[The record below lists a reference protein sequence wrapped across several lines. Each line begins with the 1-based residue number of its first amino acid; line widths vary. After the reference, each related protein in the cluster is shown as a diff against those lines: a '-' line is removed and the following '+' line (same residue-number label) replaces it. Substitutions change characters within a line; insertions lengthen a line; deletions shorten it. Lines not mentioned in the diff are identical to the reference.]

1 MDASPRATR
10 AARRDTRSIR
20 SSVVQG
26 VFSDMM
32 SGHFVEEKTT
42 MTYLRVL
49 NSVLVLSVLAG
60 TALAQGSQIF
70 VLNKQS
76 NTMSIVDAGRLEVT
90 ATVSVG
96 EQPHELAIL
105 PGGDKA
111 YVSNVGENSISVVDL
126 KEGTETGKITTPDF
140 SFPHGIAFTP
150 DSRIAVVTSERTQKI
165 VIIDAGNDEILRSID
180 TAEAGTHMVVIDDTG
195 RWAYFTNR
203 ESNTVSVMDLNDYQ
217 IVASIPAGEGAEGIA
232 LSPDGK
238 QIWTGDRRGNTVT
251 VIDTEARRVIQKL
264 PAGEAPIRAA
274 FSPDGNRVF
283 VPNSTSA
290 DVFVYAADSREHL
303 KTIKVGASP
312 GGVVFSADGAFA
324 YVACGAEGAVY
335 AIDTATLEVSGKVS
349 VGQGP
354 DGIIFR

>member
-1 MDASPRATR
+1 
-10 AARRDTRSIR
+10 
-20 SSVVQG
+20 
-26 VFSDMM
+26 
-32 SGHFVEEKTT
+32 
-42 MTYLRVL
+42 MTYLRAL
-49 NSVLVLSVLAG
+49 NSVLILSVLAG
-60 TALAQGSQIF
+60 TSLAQGSQIF

-76 NTMSIVDAGRLEVT
+76 DTMSIVDAGTLEVT
-90 ATVSVG
+90 ATISVG

-111 YVSNVGENSISVVDL
+111 YVSNVGENTISVVDL
-126 KEGTETGKITTPDF
+126 KEGSETGKITTPDF

-150 DSRIAVVTSERTQKI
+150 DARIAVVTSERTQKI
-165 VIIDAGNDEILRSID
+165 MIIDARNDEILRTID
-180 TAEAGTHMVVIDDTG
+180 TEEAGTHMVVIDDTG
-195 RWAYFTNR
+195 RWAYFSNR
-203 ESNTVSVMDLNDYQ
+203 ESNTVSIMDLNDYR

-264 PAGEAPIRAA
+264 PAGGAPIRAA
-274 FSPDGNRVF
+274 FSPDGTRVF

-303 KTIKVGASP
+303 KTIKVGGSP
-312 GGVVFSADGAFA
+312 GGVVFSADGAYA
-324 YVACGAEGAVY
+324 YVACGGEGMVY

-354 DGIIFR
+354 DGITYR